1 MANHEA
7 NGKEIQFQVI
17 GPLDAE
23 EIFAFADARLSA
35 AIVDESERMFAS
47 WNAKWRRESLEHY
60 LKLGWSIVARIEGQA
75 VGFFLAQPFM
85 FFRGQTQTVWVEH
98 IEAADVRVR
107 KALIDVAVR
116 VGREKHM
123 QRVLFADASLIELS
137 AWGAQPLEDCPL
149 EVKTT
154 KG

>member
-1 MANHEA
+1 MTNHEA

-17 GPLDAE
+17 GPLDIE
-23 EIFAFADARLSA
+23 EIYSFAEARLIA
-35 AIVDESERMFAS
+35 AIPDESERMFAS
-47 WNAKWRRESLEHY
+47 WVAKWRRESLEHH
-60 LKLGWSIVARIEGQA
+60 LKLGWSFVARREGKI

-85 FFRGQTQTVWVEH
+85 FFRSQTQTVWVEH
-98 IEAADVRVR
+98 IEAQDELVRR
-107 KALIDVAVR
+107 ALIDVAVR

-123 QRVLFADASLIELS
+123 QRVLFADAAANELS
-137 AWGAQPLEDCPL
+137 AWSGRAIEDIIW